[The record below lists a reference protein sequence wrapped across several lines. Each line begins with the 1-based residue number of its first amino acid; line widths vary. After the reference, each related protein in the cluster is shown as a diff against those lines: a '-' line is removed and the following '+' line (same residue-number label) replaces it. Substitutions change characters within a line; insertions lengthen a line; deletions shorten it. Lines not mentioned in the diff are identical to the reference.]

1 MRSSRLH
8 ETLLPK
14 KLAMPVF
21 CSDPLSSVAYATE
34 EILLILSL
42 GGLAFLHLAWYVAAA
57 IVALLAVVIASYRQT
72 CRAYPN
78 GGGAYTVASTNLGRS
93 AGLAAASALLVDYV
107 LTVAVSVVAG
117 VAAITSAFPS
127 LSEHAVSLS
136 VGFVILLTVV
146 NLRGVKESGKAFAAP
161 TYGFLLGVYVMFG
174 VAAYRQLSG
183 EQLLAPT
190 AGLPV
195 HAEHSYV
202 GLAVFFL
209 AMRAFASGCTA
220 LTGVE
225 AISNGV
231 PAFQEPKAQNAAG
244 TLTIM
249 GLFSI
254 TMFIGITVLA
264 LTLQVHVAESPTDL
278 GLPADTPTQTALA
291 QIAQTVFGTSPLF
304 YYLQAATAAILILAA
319 NTAYNGFPL
328 LASLLATDRY
338 LPRQLHNRGDRLVFS
353 NGIILLAVFAIALI
367 VAFKADVSSIIQLY
381 IIGVFV
387 SFTLSQLGMVRHW
400 QRELLANT
408 TTASRAT
415 IRRSQ
420 AINATGA
427 IFTGI
432 VLIIVLVT
440 KFTHGAWIV
449 TIAMPLLFVTM
460 HGIRRHYD
468 RVTAEITPGPAGVN
482 LPSRIHAI
490 VPVSRLLLPTLQALA
505 FARATHPSTLTAV
518 TVQVDPSETHALAEE
533 WQKRDI
539 PVELRVI
546 DSPYR
551 EVTSPILDY
560 IRNIQRESPRDAVCV
575 FIPEYV
581 VGHWW
586 EHLLHNQIALR
597 LKARLLFTPGVMVT
611 NVPYQLTSSHDLVT
625 AADGSGDAADNKIP
639 RSDQRRARD
648 KPSIHPMLA
657 ACTDLVSPTPRIHR
671 RRRRGGPTQSGCFCG
686 STASPRLMM

>member
-1 MRSSRLH
+1 MSWVCAHHLVPSESVGVAVTVLREAPKRLFVGRPMRSSQLS

-42 GGLAFLHLAWYVAAA
+42 GGLAFLHLAWYVAAV

-78 GGGAYTVASTNLGRS
+78 GGGAYTVASANLGQS

-117 VAAITSAFPS
+117 VAAITSAFPR
-127 LSEHAVSLS
+127 LSSHAVSLS
-136 VGFVILLTVV
+136 VGFVVLLTLV
-146 NLRGVKESGKAFAAP
+146 NLRGVKESGKAFAVP

-174 VAAYRQLSG
+174 VAGYRFLSG
-183 EQLLAPT
+183 EHLLAPT
-190 AGLPV
+190 AALPV
-195 HAEHSYV
+195 HAEHSYA
-202 GLAVFFL
+202 GFAVILL

-231 PAFQEPKAQNAAG
+231 PAFEKPKARNAAN
-244 TLTIM
+244 TLALM
-249 GLFSI
+249 GIFSI
-254 TMFIGITVLA
+254 TMFIGITILS
-264 LTLQVHVAESPTDL
+264 LTLKVHLAASPTDL
-278 GLPADTPTQTALA
+278 GLPAGTPTQTALA
-291 QIAQTVFGTSPLF
+291 QIAQTVFGTGPLF
-304 YYLQAATAAILILAA
+304 YYLQAATAGILILAA
-319 NTAYNGFPL
+319 NTAYNGFPM
-328 LASLLATDRY
+328 LASLLATDRF

-353 NGIILLAVFAIALI
+353 NGIVLLAIFAIALI

-400 QRELLANT
+400 QRETKSNT
-408 TTASRAT
+408 PSASRT
-415 IRRSQ
+415 VIRRAQ

-427 IFTGI
+427 TFTGI
-432 VLIIVLVT
+432 VLIIVLIT

-449 TIAMPLLFVTM
+449 TIAMPLLFLTM
-460 HGIRRHYD
+460 QGIRRHYD
-468 RVTAEITPGPAGVN
+468 RVTAEIAPTPAGAQ

-490 VPVSRLLLPTLQALA
+490 VPVSRLLMPTLQALA
-505 FARATHPSTLTAV
+505 FARATHPNTLTAV
-518 TVQVDPSETHALAEE
+518 TVQVDQHETRALAQE
-533 WQKRDI
+533 WRDRNV
-539 PVELRVI
+539 PVDLKI
-546 DSPYR
+546 INSPYR
-551 EVTSPILDY
+551 EVITPLLEY
-560 IRNIQRESPRDAVCV
+560 IRDIKRDSPRDAVCV

-581 VGHWW
+581 VGRWW
-586 EHLLHNQIALR
+586 EHLLHNQSALR

-611 NVPYQLTSSHDLVT
+611 NVPYHLTSSHHLVT
-625 AADGSGDAADNKIP
+625 SDVKPTIEDTPIDAVAAK
-639 RSDQRRARD
+639 
-648 KPSIHPMLA
+648 H
-657 ACTDLVSPTPRIHR
+657 H
-671 RRRRGGPTQSGCFCG
+671 
-686 STASPRLMM
+686 